1 MPERVAPWRG
11 VRQDGG
17 VLHRISL
24 GLVGLCA
31 GLALA
36 VPARAVDPVPPAAAK
51 PAAGKAE
58 PAKPATPKPATPK
71 AAIPKAVDCNKL
83 PNTFPVPR
91 FVSLKSSSAMLRTG
105 PDDQRFPIAFEYIRA
120 GLPMEVIREY
130 CIWREVRDPDGTTGW
145 MNMGLLTGK
154 RTGII
159 QGGIRT
165 LYVAPDLQSRIAW
178 RIEPGTIVVIT
189 LCENVWCRVSN
200 GGRSGYILRSQMWG
214 TYPDEAIG
222 G

>member
-1 MPERVAPWRG
+1 

-17 VLHRISL
+17 VLQRISVSIA
-24 GLVGLCA
+24 GLFA

-36 VPARAVDPVPPAAAK
+36 VPACAADPVPPPVTAKPGAAK
-51 PAAGKAE
+51 TAVAKA
-58 PAKPATPKPATPK
+58 
-71 AAIPKAVDCNKL
+71 IDCNKL

-91 FVSLKSSSAMLRTG
+91 FVSLKSTSAMLRTG
-105 PDDQRFPIAFEYIRA
+105 PDDRRFPIAYEYVRA
-120 GLPMEVIREY
+120 GLPIEITREY
-130 CIWREVRDPDGTTGW
+130 CTWRQVREPDGTTGW
-145 MNMGLLTGK
+145 MNMALLTGK
-154 RTGII
+154 RTGIV
-159 QGGIRT
+159 QGGIRL

-200 GGRSGYILRSQMWG
+200 GGRSGYILRNQMWG
-214 TYPDEAIG
+214 TYPNEAIG